1 MLRLLALLALLST
14 MMACKGPEPAPAELD
29 DVLQFM
35 WLRFNAND
43 GDDKAIQDA
52 ELRDAVIRLDAAVGD
67 LSEPKQGLLQDPTV
81 AMATRVG
88 QSDPGDEL
96 ILSQGMYIANITG
109 CSIAQNIE
117 LTLATNADELRP
129 TTYLDYSKVH
139 STDADAFES
148 GASDA
153 QEWQTTYVVKPI
165 TEAYTANITG
175 RARRVRA
182 NNAEDSP
189 FGDLFMTQV
198 VLNEPA
204 TFDSEGTSSK
214 FTLDYQLEVYWEKDG
229 AVRHAY
235 AIWRRMALGITSSQ
249 DQIFIDT
256 QLDGMLDWEKDADE
270 MCDGPW
276 DVAPTR

>member
-1 MLRLLALLALLST
+1 MRFVASIIFLSSLI
-14 MMACKGPEPAPAELD
+14 ACRGAEPAPAELD
-29 DVLQFM
+29 DLMQFV
-35 WLRFNAND
+35 WLRFNTND
-43 GDDKAIQDA
+43 GDDAAIQDA
-52 ELRDAVIRLDAAVGD
+52 ELRDAVVRLDAALGD
-67 LSEPKQGLLQDPTV
+67 LTEPQQGLLSDPT
-81 AMATRVG
+81 AEMAARVG
-88 QSDPGDEL
+88 QTDQGDQL
-96 ILSQGMYIANITG
+96 ILAQGMYIANITS
-109 CSIAQNIE
+109 CSMAQNIE

-129 TTYLDYSKVH
+129 TTYVDYSKVH
-139 STDADAFES
+139 STDADAFEAGTS
-148 GASDA
+148 NA
-153 QEWQTTYVVKPI
+153 QQWQTTYTVKPL
-165 TEAYTANITG
+165 TEAYTAIITG
-175 RARRVRA
+175 RSRRVVA

-198 VLNEPA
+198 VLEQPA

-256 QLDGMLDWEKDADE
+256 QLDGMLDWESDANA

-276 DVAPTR
+276 EVAPTR